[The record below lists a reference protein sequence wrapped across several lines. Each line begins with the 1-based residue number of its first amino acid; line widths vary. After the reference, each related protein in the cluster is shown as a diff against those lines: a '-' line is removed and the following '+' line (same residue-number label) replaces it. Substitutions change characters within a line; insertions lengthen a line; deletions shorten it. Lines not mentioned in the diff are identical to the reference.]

1 MIFGVCMKLSRRS
14 FIKATSAAGVATSLS
29 AQEEAQNSNW
39 ALLDN
44 FQRKDSLYHGDDW
57 ETLNPG
63 YWEISNNKLVR
74 RLKNVGEKARKTG
87 FPYHYETHKHGGHS
101 SMPVD
106 YDPSLPEGILW
117 HRKWKMSGSFSIS
130 AEFIYTSP
138 RRSPERDEKAA
149 WNMFQTGYG
158 FIGLSVGGKSL
169 FEGYGKASNINSL
182 TWSDDNKI
190 GFRDKKNK
198 LQSGKELALKTGD
211 KFSIDLRVTKVSGSN
226 SKISGK
232 VIGPKGE
239 TSFTK
244 NVKSIHVDG
253 YVGIIS
259 RGLTG
264 FSVSK
269 ISIDSKENKEL
280 NVKVNDCHACYA
292 LGDSLKKVNGKWQVR
307 FISMFRNDGESAE
320 IRISDKAEPTGGWSK
335 VPVAGKGKV
344 ESSDFR
350 INTAIIDAVL
360 PVDPSLATLYYTVWK
375 DGENVTADDRVGTD
389 GCGPGT
395 GVIGD
400 IPVPGNYVGRLPQ
413 LTAPYK
419 MCGLSCHAINSGVV
433 KEGSTKFMGSQAEWR
448 VRDQP
453 TYGSYKH
460 LEEYNFQ
467 VMLWE
472 DDIWYLELYLYPPS
486 TDDAYKQITAAICG
500 PTSRWQLMRHWNVL
514 NPGDHDHGMDDV
526 KGPEQILIRKHKNL
540 GQDPEYMQR
549 NFQIVSHL
557 MTGKENPSG
566 TDNPKRWRLWEM
578 PKKDFTVVI
587 CDSRLWRSSQDT
599 SIWDD
604 QGWGHIKSLYS
615 RKDPTRTLLGEEQ
628 HAWLTQVIRSNTSPV
643 ICLSGLNGLHT
654 IWNSGFER
662 GDDGERNRVAAD
674 YAGWV
679 SAGADRVLEL
689 LSERDGVF
697 TVYGDVHNGSIIR
710 NEKLNVFE
718 CSFGPIGR
726 TGGRAPAPGFA
737 PKFTDIDG
745 RDVEVYSLYHKQ
757 YENAELK
764 KITGAM
770 YWNFLEMSFDPMN
783 PDENFQ
789 FKIRN
794 LIDSPKEAPR
804 GGGHVSGKNDIT
816 GQAIVGKLPE
826 TTTLS
831 NASVK
836 FSHLDTGMPLRGTKS
851 DSSGKV
857 LCRGFVKA
865 KAGEKVL
872 MTATVNGEA
881 QAKIIQLV

>member
-1 MIFGVCMKLSRRS
+1 MKLSRRT
-14 FIKATSAAGVATSLS
+14 FIKASSAVGVASSISADEKTSK
-29 AQEEAQNSNW
+29 AKWQ
-39 ALLDN
+39 LLDN
-44 FQRKDSLYHGDDW
+44 FERPDSQYHGDDW
-57 ETLNPG
+57 ESLNPG
-63 YWEISNNKLVR
+63 YWEIKNNSLVR

-106 YDPSLPEGILW
+106 YDPSLPEGVLW
-117 HRKWKMSGSFSIS
+117 HRKWNMSGDFSIA
-130 AEFIYTSP
+130 AEFVYTSE
-138 RRSPERDEKAA
+138 RRSLEGDEKAD
-149 WNMFQTGYG
+149 WKMFQPGYG
-158 FIGLSVGGKSL
+158 FIGLVLGGKNL
-169 FEGYGKASNINSL
+169 FEGYGKMSNINAL

-190 GFRDKKNK
+190 AFRDKKHK
-198 LQSGKELALKTGD
+198 LTGTKDLALKVGD
-211 KFSIDLRVTKVSGSN
+211 KFSIEIHITKVAGGT

-232 VIGPKGE
+232 VTGPSGVLEFSQNAK
-239 TSFTK
+239 T
-244 NVKSIHVDG
+244 IHVDG

-264 FSVSK
+264 FTVNK
-269 ISIDSKENKEL
+269 VSIDSKANKEL
-280 NVKVNDCHACYA
+280 KVKVNDCHACYA
-292 LGDSLKKVNGKWQVR
+292 LGDTLKKVNGKWQVR
-307 FISMFRNDGESAE
+307 FISMFRNDGNNVE
-320 IRISDKAEPTGGWSK
+320 IRISDKAEPEGGWSK
-335 VPVAGKGKV
+335 VAVAGKAKV
-344 ESSDFR
+344 ENNDFR
-350 INTAIIDAVL
+350 INTAIIDAIL
-360 PVDPSLATLYYTVWK
+360 PIDPSKATLYYTVWK
-375 DGENVTADDRVGTD
+375 DGKNVTADDRVGTD
-389 GCGPGT
+389 ACGPGT
-395 GVIGD
+395 GMIGD

-433 KEGSTKFMGSQAEWR
+433 EKGSTKFMGSQAEWR

-453 TYGSYKH
+453 TFGSYKH
-460 LEEYNFQ
+460 LEDYNFQ

-486 TDDAYKQITAAICG
+486 TDDAYKQITTTICG

-526 KGPEQILIRKHKNL
+526 KGPEQILIRKYKNL
-540 GQDPEYMQR
+540 GQDREYMQR
-549 NFQIVSHL
+549 NFKIVSHL
-557 MTGKENPSG
+557 MTGKINPSG

-578 PKKDFTVVI
+578 PKKDFSVVI

-599 SIWDD
+599 NIWDD

-679 SAGADRVLEL
+679 AAGSDRVLEL

-710 NEKLNVFE
+710 NEKLNIYE

-726 TGGRAPAPGFA
+726 TGGRKPAPGFA
-737 PKFTDIDG
+737 PKFKDIDG

-764 KITGAM
+764 KISGAM
-770 YWNFLEMSFDPMN
+770 YWNFLEMSFDPIN
-783 PDENFQ
+783 SKENFQ
-789 FKIRN
+789 LKVRN
-794 LIDSPKEAPR
+794 LIDSPKDTPR
-804 GGGHVSGKNDIT
+804 GGGHAAGKIKET
-816 GQAIVGKLPE
+816 GQAIAGKLPE
-826 TTTLS
+826 TKTLP
-831 NASVK
+831 NAAVR
-836 FSHLDTGMPLRGTKS
+836 FRLLDSGMPLRGTMS
-851 DSSGKV
+851 DASGKV
-857 LCRGFVKA
+857 LCRGFVAA

>member
-1 MIFGVCMKLSRRS
+1 MKLSRRT
-14 FIKATSAAGVATSLS
+14 FIKATSAAGMATSIS
-29 AQEEAQNSNW
+29 AQQKAQNSDW
-39 ALLDN
+39 QTLDN

-57 ETLNPG
+57 ESLNPG
-63 YWEISNNKLVR
+63 YWEIKDNSLIR

-106 YDPSLPEGILW
+106 YDASLPEGILW
-117 HRKWKMSGSFSIS
+117 HRKWNMKGDFSVS
-130 AEFIYTSP
+130 AEFVYTSEK
-138 RRSPERDEKAA
+138 RSSEEDEKAD
-149 WNMFQTGYG
+149 WKMFQSGYA
-158 FIGLSVGGKSL
+158 FIGLAVGAKSL
-169 FEGYGKASNINSL
+169 FEGYGKVSNINSL
-182 TWSDDNKI
+182 TWSDDNKA
-190 GFRDKKNK
+190 GFRDKKQKVANPK
-198 LQSGKELALKTGD
+198 DLTLKVGD
-211 KFSIDLRVTKVSGSN
+211 MFKIEIHVSKAGGGN
-226 SKISGK
+226 SKITGTISGPSGK
-232 VIGPKGE
+232 Q
-239 TSFTK
+239 SFTK
-244 NVKSIHVDG
+244 NAKTIHVDG
-253 YVGIIS
+253 YIGIIS

-264 FSVSK
+264 FKVK
-269 ISIDSKENKEL
+269 NISIDPKANKKL
-280 NVKVNDCHACYA
+280 NVKLNDCHACYA
-292 LGDSLKKVNGKWQVR
+292 LGDTLKKVNGKWQVR
-307 FISMFRNDGESAE
+307 FISMFRNDGTEAE
-320 IRISDKAEPTGGWSK
+320 LRISDKSEPEGGWSK
-335 VPVAGKGKV
+335 VPSAGKAKV
-344 ESSDFR
+344 KNSDFEL
-350 INTAIIDAVL
+350 NTAIIDAVL
-360 PVDPSLATLYYTVWK
+360 PVNPSQATLYYTVWK
-375 DGENVTADDRVGTD
+375 DGQNVTADDRVGTD
-389 GCGPGT
+389 ACGPGT
-395 GVIGD
+395 GMIGD
-400 IPVPGNYVGRLPQ
+400 IPVDGNYVGRLPQ

-433 KEGSTKFMGSQAEWR
+433 KKGSTKFMGSQAEWR

-453 TYGSYKH
+453 TYGSYEH
-460 LEEYNFQ
+460 LEDYNFQ

-486 TDDAYKQITAAICG
+486 TDDAYKQITTTICG

-526 KGPEQILIRKHKNL
+526 KGPEQILIRKYKNL

-549 NFQIVSHL
+549 NFKIVSHL
-557 MTGKENPSG
+557 MTGKLNPSG

-578 PKKDFTVVI
+578 PKKDFSVVI

-599 SIWDD
+599 NIWDD

-679 SAGADRVLEL
+679 AAGSDRVLEL

-710 NEKLNVFE
+710 NEKLNIYE

-726 TGGRAPAPGFA
+726 TGGRKPAPGFA

-745 RDVEVYSLYHKQ
+745 RGVEVYSLYHKQ
-757 YENAELK
+757 YENAQLK
-764 KITGAM
+764 KIEGAM

-783 PDENFQ
+783 SKENFQ
-789 FKIRN
+789 FKVRN
-794 LIDSPKEAPR
+794 LIDSPKETPR
-804 GGGHVSGKNDIT
+804 GGGFAAGIIENT
-816 GQAIVGKLPE
+816 GQTISGKLPE
-826 TTTLS
+826 TKTLA
-831 NASVK
+831 NAAVR
-836 FSHLDTGMPLRGTKS
+836 FRLLDSGMPLRGTMS

-865 KAGEKVL
+865 NAGEKVL
-872 MTATVNGEA
+872 MTATVNGKAE
-881 QAKIIQLV
+881 AKIIELV